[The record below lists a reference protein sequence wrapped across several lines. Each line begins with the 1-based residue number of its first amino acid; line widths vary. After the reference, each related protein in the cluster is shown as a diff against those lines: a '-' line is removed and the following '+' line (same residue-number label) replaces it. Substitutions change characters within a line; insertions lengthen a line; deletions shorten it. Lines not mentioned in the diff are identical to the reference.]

1 MKIFRTGKDFRFLL
15 PILSI
20 LGLKGN
26 NDKLF

>member
-1 MKIFRTGKDFRFLL
+1 MKRFRTEKDFRFLFA
-15 PILSI
+15 ILSI